1 MVTDDN
7 KTYHGGHFAMYKN
20 TKSWY
25 YTPKTSIFSQLNK
38 ILGNI
43 LDKTDMSSESILS
56 IEKIDF
62 LSENIK

>member
-7 KTYHGGHFAMYKN
+7 QTYHGGHFAMYKN

-38 ILGNI
+38 ILGNM
-43 LDKTDMSSESILS
+43 LDKTGLL
-56 IEKIDF
+56 KAYC
-62 LSENIK
+62 L